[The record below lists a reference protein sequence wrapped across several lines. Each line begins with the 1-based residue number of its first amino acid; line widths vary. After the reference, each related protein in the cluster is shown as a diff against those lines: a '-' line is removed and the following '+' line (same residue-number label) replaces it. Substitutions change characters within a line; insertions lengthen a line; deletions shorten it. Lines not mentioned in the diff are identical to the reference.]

1 MKSMDSDSDVDIDSD
16 IENEKRGG
24 RSDRGRRE
32 EDS

>member
-1 MKSMDSDSDVDIDSD
+1 MDSDSDVDIDSD

>member
-1 MKSMDSDSDVDIDSD
+1 MDSDSDVDSD
-16 IENEKRGG
+16 RENEKRGG